1 MVAVGV
7 SVGGSGVT
15 VDVLVAAGVALAEV
29 VAVCWGSGLA
39 DLHAVSKRARKMVNI
54 QVFFI
59 DKISKQSLANF

>member
-1 MVAVGV
+1 
-7 SVGGSGVT
+7 